1 VAAITTAAYPEP
13 RALRPGGPPTRSQSS
28 EQLTESPPRTRVF
41 PYFIKITAA
50 SRSSFATEVMRG
62 PVILLGFT
70 NSVDAV
76 GDPPAGSME
85 FGWKPAAG
93 GETSVPLTTPRP
105 YTLLTEL
112 QDPQDG
118 VLATAGGGFLHNTP
132 QSPTMGSY
140 VPVRIV
146 IDAPEVSV
154 VIAEINSAGF
164 VMKASGYLHV
174 IENVSREALRFFQ

>member
-1 VAAITTAAYPEP
+1 MAAITTAAYPEP
-13 RALRPGGPPTRSQSS
+13 RAQRPGGTPTPSQSS
-28 EQLTESPPRTRVF
+28 EQLTVSPPRTRVF
-41 PYFIKITAA
+41 PYFIKITAT
-50 SRSSFATEVMRG
+50 SRSSFATDVLRG
-62 PVILLGFT
+62 PVILLGYT
-70 NSVDAV
+70 NAVDAV

-85 FGWKPAAG
+85 LGWKPVPG

-118 VLATAGGGFLHNTP
+118 VLGTAGGGFLHNTP
-132 QSPTMGSY
+132 QSPLMGSY

-146 IDAPEVSV
+146 IDAPEICV
-154 VIAEINSAGF
+154 VIAEVNSAGF

-174 IENVSREALRFFQ
+174 IENVSQETLRFFQ